1 MFEPITIIISR
12 TDSIGDVVLT
22 LPVAGVLKEQFPKA
36 KILFLGRT
44 YTKDVVA
51 CSEFVDEFVN
61 WDEIEKITDEKQ
73 KVEKFKALKADVI
86 IHVFP
91 NPEIAKLAKKAN
103 IKTRIGTAGKVYH
116 LNTCNKPV
124 LFSRKRSEMHEAQ
137 LNLKL
142 LKPFDF
148 TDILSLEDLIPYFG
162 FTKTPTLESEFSRLI
177 KPDKINLIL
186 HPKSKGSARE
196 WGLENFNRLIE
207 LLPEEKYQIFVS
219 GTEEEGKLFRNRLNL
234 KKQNVIDISGSMS
247 LQQFIAFIA
256 SCNGLVAASTGP
268 LHIAA
273 ATGIVALGIYP
284 PVKPMHPGRW
294 APVGKKAD
302 YLVRDTYC
310 DDCRKG
316 GSCHCMLE
324 ITPEQV
330 KQKLEESFG
339 TK

>member
-22 LPVAGVLKEQFPKA
+22 LPIAGVLKEQFPKA

-44 YTKDVVA
+44 YTRDVVA
-51 CSEFVDEFVN
+51 CSEFVDEFIN

-73 KVEKFKALKADVI
+73 KVGKFKALKADVI

-103 IKTRIGTAGKVYH
+103 IKTRIGTAGRVYH

-124 LFSRKRSEMHEAQ
+124 LFSRKRSELHEAQ

-142 LKPFDF
+142 LKPLGF
-148 TDILSLEDLIPYFG
+148 TDIISLDEIAGFTG
-162 FTKTPTLESEFSRLI
+162 FTKIPKLKPEFTGLI
-177 KPDKINLIL
+177 NHDKINLIL

-196 WGLENFNRLIE
+196 WGLDNFNRLIE
-207 LLPEEKYQIFVS
+207 LLPGKKYQIFIS
-219 GTEEEGKLFRNRLNL
+219 GTEEESKLFRNRLNL
-234 KKQNVIDISGSMS
+234 KKQNVTDISGSMS

-256 SCNGLVAASTGP
+256 NCNGLVAASTGP

-273 ATGIVALGIYP
+273 ATGIMALGIYP
-284 PVKPMHPGRW
+284 PIKPMHPGRW
-294 APVGKKAD
+294 APVGTKAD
-302 YLVRDTYC
+302 YLVKDTSC